1 MDLDDLFLKAQE
13 LPTIPEVVQELIQSF
28 DNDDFDVDD
37 IAKKVGMDQ
46 VLTAKVMRLANSAKY
61 GGNRTIS
68 SVNEAVV
75 RMGFNALR
83 TLVLASGFTSAFKA
97 PEGFDLNQF
106 WRDSFGVAELSR
118 WLAGRSAAEAETAFT
133 CGMLSNIGRLMVH
146 LMLPEKAQEIE
157 RVVEKGGNRL
167 ELERD
172 AWGFTSDEAGARV
185 AKMWK
190 FPASIVDGIS
200 HQSEPLAGE
209 GDQLLACLNHLASH
223 LYVAQQG
230 GASDEEIIEGF
241 PNDVAK
247 AGGVDLSAVMDGLAE
262 CRELDSGIDS
272 LLD

>member
-1 MDLDDLFLKAQE
+1 MDLDDLFSKAQE

-28 DNDDFDVDD
+28 ENDDFDVDD

-46 VLTAKVMRLANSAKY
+46 VLTAKVMRLANSAKF

-118 WLAGRSAAEAETAFT
+118 WLAGHSKVESETAFT
-133 CGMLSNIGRLMVH
+133 AGMLSNIGRLMVH

-157 RVVEKGGNRL
+157 RVIEKGGDRL
-167 ELERD
+167 ELERG

-190 FPASIVDGIS
+190 FPDAIVDGIS
-200 HQSEPLAGE
+200 HQSAPQAGE
-209 GDQLLACLNHLASH
+209 GDQSLACLIHLSSY
-223 LYVAQQG
+223 LYAAQQNEI
-230 GASDEEIIEGF
+230 SDEDIIENF
-241 PNDVAK
+241 PSDVAK
-247 AGGVDLSAVMDGLAE
+247 AGGVDLSAVMDSLAE
-262 CRELDSGIDS
+262 CRELDSGIDA
-272 LLD
+272 LLE

>member
-1 MDLDDLFLKAQE
+1 MDLDDLFSKAQE

-28 DNDDFDVDD
+28 DDDSFDIDAT
-37 IAKKVGMDQ
+37 AKKIGMDQ

-97 PEGFDLNQF
+97 PDGFDLNQF
-106 WRDSFGVAELSR
+106 WRDSFAVAELSR
-118 WLAGRSAAEAETAFT
+118 WLSQYNDVEAETAFT

-146 LMLPEKAQEIE
+146 LMLPEKAQEIA
-157 RVVEKGGNRL
+157 RVIDKGGDRQAL
-167 ELERD
+167 EQD

-190 FPASIVDGIS
+190 FPEVIVHGVEF
-200 HQSEPLAGE
+200 QSNPVNAK
-209 GDQLLACLNHLASH
+209 GDTPMACLVKMATY
-223 LYVAQQG
+223 LYGALQAEVSDEDIIANFPNEVAQ
-230 GASDEEIIEGF
+230 
-241 PNDVAK
+241 
-247 AGGVDLSAVMDGLAE
+247 AGGVNLSAVLDNIAA
-262 CRELDSGIDS
+262 CRDLDSGIEE
-272 LLD
+272 LLN

>member
-1 MDLDDLFLKAQE
+1 MDLDDLFSKAQE

-28 DNDDFDVDD
+28 ESDDFDVDD

-46 VLTAKVMRLANSAKY
+46 VLTAKVMRLANSAKF
-61 GGNRTIS
+61 GGSRTIA

-118 WLAGRSAAEAETAFT
+118 WLASHSNAESETAFT

-157 RVVEKGGNRL
+157 RVVEKGGSRL

-190 FPASIVDGIS
+190 FPDVIVEGILN
-200 HQSEPLAGE
+200 QSSPESGE
-209 GDQLLACLNHLASH
+209 GDQPLACLIHLSNY
-223 LYVAQQG
+223 LYAAQQ
-230 GASDEEIIEGF
+230 AEISDEDVIESF

-247 AGGVDLSAVMDGLAE
+247 AGGVDLSAVMDSLAE
-262 CRELDSGIDS
+262 CRELDSGIDA
-272 LLD
+272 LLE